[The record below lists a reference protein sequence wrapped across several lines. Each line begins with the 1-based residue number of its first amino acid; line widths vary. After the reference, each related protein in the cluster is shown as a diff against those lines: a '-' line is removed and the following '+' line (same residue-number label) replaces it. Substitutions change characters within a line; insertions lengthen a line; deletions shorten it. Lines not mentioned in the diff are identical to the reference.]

1 MSYIRFT
8 AQQFTED
15 QLVAVATAVATFCES
30 KIVEDDD
37 SDCTYYETELGQSY
51 EFELVEDLDERVVE
65 AIIDSLGTHIE
76 DFTVEATG
84 Q

>member
-8 AQQFTED
+8 ASSLTED
-15 QLVAVATAVATFCES
+15 QKDAIAAVVDLFCDT
-30 KIVEDDD
+30 VVFEDDD
-37 SDCTYYETELGQSY
+37 ADCTYYETELGQSL
-51 EFELVEDLDERVVE
+51 EFTLTEDLDDSVVE
-65 AIIDSLGTHIE
+65 AICDTLGTHIE

>member
-8 AQQFTED
+8 ANSLTEE
-15 QLVAVATAVATFCES
+15 QMETIALAVNIFAETVCM
-30 KIVEDDD
+30 EDDD
-37 SDCTYYETELGQSY
+37 ADATYYQTQLGESI
-51 EFELVEDLDERVVE
+51 EFTLAEDLDERVVE
-65 AIIDSLGTHIE
+65 AIIDSLDKHIE

>member
-8 AQQFTED
+8 APSLSEQQMETIAA
-15 QLVAVATAVATFCES
+15 AVDIFCET
-30 KIVEDDD
+30 VVFEDDD
-37 SDCTYYETELGQSY
+37 ADCTYYETELGQSL
-51 EFELVEDLDERVVE
+51 EFALAEDLDERVVE
-65 AIIDSLGTHIE
+65 AICDTLGAHIE

>member
-8 AQQFTED
+8 ASSLTED
-15 QLVAVATAVATFCES
+15 QQDAIAAVVDLFCET
-30 KIVEDDD
+30 VVFEDDD
-37 SDCTYYETELGQSY
+37 ADCTYYETELGQSL
-51 EFELVEDLDERVVE
+51 EFALAEDLDERVVE
-65 AIIDSLGTHIE
+65 AICDTLGGHIE

>member
-8 AQQFTED
+8 ANNLTEN
-15 QLVAVATAVATFCES
+15 QVHAIATVVDLFCETM
-30 KIVEDDD
+30 INEDDD
-37 SDCTYYETELGQSY
+37 ADCTYYQTELGESY
-51 EFELVEDLDERVVE
+51 EFALTQDLPERVVE
-65 AIIDSLGTHIE
+65 AIIDSLGAHIE

>member
-8 AQQFTED
+8 ASNLSEEQMETI
-15 QLVAVATAVATFCES
+15 ATAVNMFAETVCM
-30 KIVEDDD
+30 EDDD
-37 SDCTYYETELGQSY
+37 NDATYYQTELGESI
-51 EFELVEDLDERVVE
+51 EFSIAEDLDERVVE
-65 AIIDSLGTHIE
+65 SIVDVLATHIE

>member
-8 AQQFTED
+8 ANSLSNEQMETI
-15 QLVAVATAVATFCES
+15 ATAVNMFAETVCL
-30 KIVEDDD
+30 EDDD
-37 SDCTYYETELGQSY
+37 NDATYYSTELGESI
-51 EFELVEDLDERVVE
+51 EFSVAEDLDERVVE
-65 AIIDSLGTHIE
+65 AIIDSLATHIE

>member
-8 AQQFTED
+8 ASSLSEQQMETIAA
-15 QLVAVATAVATFCES
+15 AVDMFCET
-30 KIVEDDD
+30 VCLEDDD
-37 SDCTYYETELGQSY
+37 NDATYYQTELGESI
-51 EFELVEDLDERVVE
+51 EFSVTKDLDEGVVE
-65 AIIDSLGTHIE
+65 AICDALATHIE

>member
-15 QLVAVATAVATFCES
+15 QLVAVATAVATFCEN
-30 KIVEDDD
+30 KIVEDED
-37 SDCTYYETELGQSY
+37 SDCTYYETKLGQSY
-51 EFELVEDLDERVVE
+51 EFDLVEDLDERVVE

>member
-8 AQQFTED
+8 ANSLTEE
-15 QLVAVATAVATFCES
+15 QMETIALAVNIFAETVCM
-30 KIVEDDD
+30 EDDD
-37 SDCTYYETELGQSY
+37 ADATYYQTQLGESI
-51 EFELVEDLDERVVE
+51 EFTLAEDLDECVVE
-65 AIIDSLGTHIE
+65 AIIDSLGKHIE

>member
-8 AQQFTED
+8 APSLSEQQIETI
-15 QLVAVATAVATFCES
+15 ATAVNLFAETVCF
-30 KIVEDDD
+30 EDDD
-37 SDCTYYETELGQSY
+37 NDATYYQTELGESV
-51 EFELVEDLDERVVE
+51 EFSVAEDLDERVVE
-65 AIIDSLGTHIE
+65 AIVDALATHIE

>member
-8 AQQFTED
+8 ATSLSEQQMETIAAAVDMYCETVYMED
-15 QLVAVATAVATFCES
+15 HDNDA
-30 KIVEDDD
+30 
-37 SDCTYYETELGQSY
+37 TYYQTELGESI
-51 EFELVEDLDERVVE
+51 EFSVAEDLDERVVE
-65 AIIDSLGTHIE
+65 AIIESLAAHIE

>member
-8 AQQFTED
+8 ASSLTED
-15 QLVAVATAVATFCES
+15 QKDAIAAVVDLFCET
-30 KIVEDDD
+30 VVFEDDD
-37 SDCTYYETELGQSY
+37 ADCTYYETELGQSL
-51 EFELVEDLDERVVE
+51 EFTLTEDLDERVVE
-65 AIIDSLGTHIE
+65 AICDTLGTHIE

>member
-8 AQQFTED
+8 APSLSEQQIETI
-15 QLVAVATAVATFCES
+15 ATAVNLFAETVCF
-30 KIVEDDD
+30 EDDD
-37 SDCTYYETELGQSY
+37 NDATYYQTELGES
-51 EFELVEDLDERVVE
+51 VDERVVE
-65 AIIDSLGTHIE
+65 AIIDALATHIE

>member
-8 AQQFTED
+8 ASSLSEQQMETIAA
-15 QLVAVATAVATFCES
+15 AVDMFCET
-30 KIVEDDD
+30 VCLEDDD
-37 SDCTYYETELGQSY
+37 NDATYYQTELGESI
-51 EFELVEDLDERVVE
+51 EFSVTEDLDEGVVE
-65 AIIDSLGTHIE
+65 AICDTLATHIE

>member
-8 AQQFTED
+8 ANSLTEE
-15 QLVAVATAVATFCES
+15 QMETIALAVNIFAETVCM
-30 KIVEDDD
+30 EDDD
-37 SDCTYYETELGQSY
+37 ADATYYQTQLGESI
-51 EFELVEDLDERVVE
+51 EFTLAEDLDERVVE
-65 AIIDSLGTHIE
+65 AIIDSLGAHIE

>member
-8 AQQFTED
+8 ASSLSEQQMETIAA
-15 QLVAVATAVATFCES
+15 AVDMFCET
-30 KIVEDDD
+30 VCLEDDD
-37 SDCTYYETELGQSY
+37 NDATYYQTELGESI
-51 EFELVEDLDERVVE
+51 EFSVAEDLDDRVVE
-65 AIIDSLGTHIE
+65 AICDVLATHIE

>member
-8 AQQFTED
+8 AKKLTKEQVDTI
-15 QLVAVATAVATFCES
+15 VSAVDLFCETV
-30 KIVEDDD
+30 INENDDG
-37 SDCTYYETELGQSY
+37 DCTYYETELGQSL
-51 EFELVEDLDERVVE
+51 EFALAEDLDERVVE
-65 AIIDSLGTHIE
+65 AICDTLGAHIE

>member
-8 AQQFTED
+8 ANSLTED
-15 QLVAVATAVATFCES
+15 QQDAIATVVDLFCET
-30 KIVEDDD
+30 VVFEDDD
-37 SDCTYYETELGQSY
+37 SDCTYYETELGQSL
-51 EFELVEDLDERVVE
+51 EFTLAEDLDERVVE
-65 AIIDSLGTHIE
+65 AICDTLGAHLE

>member
-8 AQQFTED
+8 STSLTED
-15 QLVAVATAVATFCES
+15 QKDAIAAVVDLFCET
-30 KIVEDDD
+30 VVFEDDD
-37 SDCTYYETELGQSY
+37 ADCTYYETELGQSL
-51 EFELVEDLDERVVE
+51 EFTLAEDLDERVVE
-65 AIIDSLGTHIE
+65 AICDTLGAHIE

>member
-8 AQQFTED
+8 ASNLSEEQMETI
-15 QLVAVATAVATFCES
+15 ATAVNMFAETVCM
-30 KIVEDDD
+30 EDDD
-37 SDCTYYETELGQSY
+37 NDATYYQTELGESI
-51 EFELVEDLDERVVE
+51 EFSIAEDLDERVVE
-65 AIIDSLGTHIE
+65 AIIDSLAMHIE

>member
-8 AQQFTED
+8 ATSLSED
-15 QLVAVATAVATFCES
+15 QVQAIATVVDLFCETTIS
-30 KIVEDDD
+30 EDDD
-37 SDCTYYETELGQSY
+37 ADCTYYETELGQSY
-51 EFELVEDLDERVVE
+51 EFVLAEDLNESVVE
-65 AIIDSLGTHIE
+65 AIIDSLGKHIE

>member
-8 AQQFTED
+8 ASNLSEEQMETI
-15 QLVAVATAVATFCES
+15 ATAVNMFAETVCM
-30 KIVEDDD
+30 EDDD
-37 SDCTYYETELGQSY
+37 NDATYYQTELGESI
-51 EFELVEDLDERVVE
+51 EFSIAEDLDERVVE
-65 AIIDSLGTHIE
+65 AIIDSLAIHIE

>member
-8 AQQFTED
+8 SASLSEQQMETIAM
-15 QLVAVATAVATFCES
+15 AVHTFCET
-30 KIVEDDD
+30 VCLEDDD
-37 SDCTYYETELGQSY
+37 NDATYYATELGESI
-51 EFELVEDLDERVVE
+51 EFSVAEDLDERVVE
-65 AIIDSLGTHIE
+65 AIVDVLATHIE

>member
-8 AQQFTED
+8 ASSLTED
-15 QLVAVATAVATFCES
+15 QQDAIAAVVDLFCETAVF
-30 KIVEDDD
+30 EDDD
-37 SDCTYYETELGQSY
+37 ADCTYYETELGQSL
-51 EFELVEDLDERVVE
+51 EFALAEDLDERVVE
-65 AIIDSLGTHIE
+65 AICDTLGAHIE